1 MTEQRIGKIEARSLV
16 DVVTERLEE
25 AIITGEFAP
34 GERIREQVVAAT
46 LGVSRGPLRE
56 AIRRLEGR
64 RLLTRTTNLGVRVA
78 ELSPER
84 LDDLLTVREALEGM
98 ACRLAAT
105 HLTDEQIAGL
115 DRLIESHRSE
125 GDGKSKSAKGYYQES
140 GDMDFHFQI
149 ANAVDNE
156 LLTSM
161 ITGDLYDLLR
171 IYRFKSSKMS
181 GRAAMALEEHRAIV
195 AALASRDPDRAE
207 AAMRNHI
214 RNSRLYATMAIK
226 EAVS

>member
-1 MTEQRIGKIEARSLV
+1 MTEHRISRVEARSLV

-105 HLTDEQIAGL
+105 HLSDEQIAGL
-115 DRLIESHRSE
+115 GRLIETHE
-125 GDGKSKSAKGYYQES
+125 ADGDSKSDKGYYQES

-149 ANAVDNE
+149 ANSVNND
-156 LLTSM
+156 LLTQM

-171 IYRFKSSKMS
+171 IYRFKTSKMS
-181 GRAAMALEEHRAIV
+181 GRAAMALAEHREIV
-195 AALASRDPDRAE
+195 AALQSRDPDRAE
-207 AAMRNHI
+207 TAMRTHI
-214 RNSRLYATMAIK
+214 RNSRLYAAMAMK
-226 EAVS
+226 EDGE